1 MTSRQ
6 RSWLCPTEM
15 DRARLVDMD
24 ARVRG
29 ARRVQGLTLCGV
41 ALLATP
47 WAGWWLGVLVLA
59 GGGVL
64 VLLERAMPTAR
75 QPHRL
80 SATAI
85 AACDVV
91 LAAAAAGT
99 GGARSPLAGWLLVP
113 TVMFAARFR
122 PRVVVAGV
130 VATGVL
136 AGTAFAIAAA
146 LPAPAPL
153 PLPVACAAWGA
164 TLVGVVAAV
173 LALLSAELHSRDD
186 AVVDPLTGL
195 YNRAALVGRF
205 AQAAEQAL
213 VLRGWLGIVMCD
225 LDHFKAVND
234 TYGHDTG
241 DEVLRAV
248 AAQMRTTL
256 RSFDMVYRFGGEEF
270 LVLLPGQDLAAAT
283 AIAERL
289 RAAVEQLPFDGFAVT
304 LSAGVSSGSG
314 SGLEFDRLL
323 HVADQALY
331 RAKSQGRNR
340 VLATPADPAG
350 PADQADPGTRL
361 VVTGSRAGRTPRAG

>member
-29 ARRVQGLTLCGV
+29 ARRVQGLTLCVV

-47 WAGWWLGVLVLA
+47 WAGWWLGVLVLS

-64 VLLERAMPTAR
+64 VVLERAMPTAR

-85 AACDVV
+85 AALDVV

-146 LPAPAPL
+146 LPAAAPL

-270 LVLLPGQDLAAAT
+270 LVLLPGQDLVAAT

-314 SGLEFDRLL
+314 NGLEFDRLL

-340 VLATPADPAG
+340 VLATPADPAD